1 MYEEHEEEI
10 YLFIY
15 VSFILILKQPD
26 NVWKELI
33 FSNFNSISARAWS
46 HVRMSYLEF
55 SDFLVHPS
63 LNAS

>member
-26 NVWKELI
+26 NEVTLGCPI
-33 FSNFNSISARAWS
+33 
-46 HVRMSYLEF
+46 
-55 SDFLVHPS
+55 
-63 LNAS
+63 